1 MSQPKLLSKP
11 WATDGLKNDI
21 PTVRGTGLAQEAATY
36 TEGFPSIT
44 MTPISVGGK
53 PPSGKDMNGILYE
66 VSAHIVY
73 TNKGQRYCF
82 DQTFC
87 TSIGGYPKG
96 AVLMN
101 DAGTAEYISLI
112 DRNTANFNLTTVN
125 IAGKWAIYAGE
136 GAIPAATTAGS
147 GLTQLSSATN
157 SNAED
162 RAATPKAIKTVLDAL
177 TNLDVRSFKQYGAL
191 SSRNLNDLKGDANY
205 GVWHQT
211 ANAAATPERN
221 YPTTKAG
228 TLYVLPS
235 AYQGQQIYYPLDQN
249 VFYKRHSLP
258 DGSWSAWHTM
268 CEVIDSPS
276 STSTTA
282 AASANQVKR
291 LNDRAANIEQTK
303 LGNSGNQTIIG
314 QLNITRNAWEKLR
327 FTNADGSFWRFESA
341 PVSDSEN
348 GARFNYVFTGAN
360 GLEVGRVTFP
370 RVAGGETVAYQT
382 WVNSKIKFSRPVVK
396 SGSVAV
402 NLDLT
407 QRAQIIAELGN
418 DFIENGVNQLVIHN
432 TGTQH
437 NVTNLPLP
445 NKSPIQLDICLMGG
459 YSYIDCHYIT
469 LNRSFR
475 TPVNWNN
482 ETLTLNW
489 KENLTQDNGVMLTGN
504 QTIAGEKTFSN
515 VSNFSSGVRVSHS
528 SKNVWATLHMGISDV
543 YLHNPT
549 SNKYL
554 QLNDDG
560 TLAYSNDKIL
570 LYSDRSNAVNLDS
583 DAKIATSKAVKITY
597 DKAVAAENSAAQ
609 SAPSGMIAYFARN
622 AAPAG
627 WLKANGAAVSR
638 TTYAALFAA
647 IGTTFGTGD
656 GSTTFNLP
664 DLRGEFLRGWDDGR
678 GVDAGR
684 AFGERQ
690 GDAIRNIV
698 GQFVSDDFNSSARLF
713 ADNTGV
719 FRSGER
725 QGEHYDALSDITG
738 KAGGKHAITFDASRS
753 VPTANENRPRNIA
766 LLACIKI

>member
-1 MSQPKLLSKP
+1 MANLETRPYWSE
-11 WATDGLKNDI
+11 
-21 PTVRGTGLAQEAATY
+21 TVRQIEPGDKVIGGANAPINLCLGDLADRTEWLRKELVAAIANIGKNNQTAQENFT
-36 TEGFPSIT
+36 SIT
-44 MTPISVGGK
+44 VELARK
-53 PPSGKDMNGILYE
+53 VKN
-66 VSAHIVY
+66 H
-73 TNKGQRYCF
+73 
-82 DQTFC
+82 
-87 TSIGGYPKG
+87 
-96 AVLMN
+96 
-101 DAGTAEYISLI
+101 
-112 DRNTANFNLTTVN
+112 
-125 IAGKWAIYAGE
+125 
-136 GAIPAATTAGS
+136 
-147 GLTQLSSATN
+147 
-157 SNAED
+157 
-162 RAATPKAIKTVLDAL
+162 
-177 TNLDVRSFKQYGAL
+177 GAL

-235 AYQGQQIYYPLDQN
+235 AYQGQQIYYPLDQT

-268 CEVIDSPS
+268 SEVIDSPN

-303 LGNSGNQTIIG
+303 LGNRGNQTISNGGLIVG
-314 QLNITRNAWEKLR
+314 NPTVWFKTTYPSGNGRWVFETDPA
-327 FTNADGSFWRFESA
+327 GSANTPNSI
-341 PVSDSEN
+341 
-348 GARFNYVFTGAN
+348 RFNYKFEEDGQPVKYLSFPDIGTGQ
-360 GLEVGRVTFP
+360 V
-370 RVAGGETVAYQT
+370 VAYQS

-418 DFIENGVNQLVIHN
+418 DFIGNGVNQLIIHN

-437 NVTNLPLP
+437 NITNLPLT
-445 NKSPIQLDICLMGG
+445 NKSPIQLDICLMGY
-459 YSYIDCHYIT
+459 YSYIDCHYV
-469 LNRSFR
+469 LLHRSFR
-475 TPVNWNN
+475 TSINWNN

-554 QLNDDG
+554 QLKDDG

-678 GVDAGR
+678 GIDTGR
-684 AFGERQ
+684 TFGSAQ
-690 GDAIRNIV
+690 ADAIQRWFAEFTFQRAQVNGVETTHGGIEFLTNGV
-698 GQFVSDDFNSSARLF
+698 GTDQPSTVGWAVSHARIGPAVKNSAR
-713 ADNTGV
+713 
-719 FRSGER
+719 
-725 QGEHYDALSDITG
+725 
-738 KAGGKHAITFDASRS
+738 
-753 VPTANENRPRNIA
+753 TATETRPRNIA

>member
-112 DRNTANFNLTTVN
+112 DRNTANFNLPTVN
-125 IAGKWAIYAGE
+125 ISGKWAIYAGE
-136 GAIPAATTAGS
+136 GAIPAATTTGR

-162 RAATPKAIKTVLDAL
+162 CAATPKAIKTVLDAL
-177 TNLDVRSFKQYGAL
+177 TNLDGRSFKQYGAL

-211 ANAAATPERN
+211 ANAAATAERN

-228 TLYVLPS
+228 TLYVLPY
-235 AYQGQQIYYPLDQN
+235 AYSGQQIYYPLDQN

-258 DGSWSAWHTM
+258 DGSWSVWHTM

-291 LNDRAANIEQTK
+291 LNDRAANIERTK
-303 LGNSGNQTIIG
+303 LGN
-314 QLNITRNAWEKLR
+314 
-327 FTNADGSFWRFESA
+327 
-341 PVSDSEN
+341 
-348 GARFNYVFTGAN
+348 
-360 GLEVGRVTFP
+360 
-370 RVAGGETVAYQT
+370 
-382 WVNSKIKFSRPVVK
+382 
-396 SGSVAV
+396 
-402 NLDLT
+402 
-407 QRAQIIAELGN
+407 
-418 DFIENGVNQLVIHN
+418 
-432 TGTQH
+432 
-437 NVTNLPLP
+437 
-445 NKSPIQLDICLMGG
+445 
-459 YSYIDCHYIT
+459 
-469 LNRSFR
+469 
-475 TPVNWNN
+475 
-482 ETLTLNW
+482 
-489 KENLTQDNGVMLTGN
+489 TGN
-504 QTIAGEKTFSN
+504 QTISN
-515 VSNFSSGVRVSHS
+515 GGLIVG
-528 SKNVWATLHMGISDV
+528 
-543 YLHNPT
+543 NPT
-549 SNKYL
+549 VWFKTTYPSGNGRWVFETDPAGSVNTPNSIRFNYKFEEDGQPVKYL
-554 QLNDDG
+554 SFPDIG
-560 TLAYSNDKIL
+560 TGQIVAYQSW
-570 LYSDRSNAVNLDS
+570 VNNR
-583 DAKIATSKAVKITY
+583 I
-597 DKAVAAENSAAQ
+597 KAVAAENSAAQ

-638 TTYAALFAA
+638 TTYASLFAA
-647 IGTTFGTGD
+647 IGTTFGAGD

-664 DLRGEFLRGWDDGR
+664 DLRGEFVRGWDDGR
-678 GVDAGR
+678 GIDTGR
-684 AFGERQ
+684 AFGSAQADAFQ
-690 GDAIRNIV
+690 GHARNLKRSQSDARMHGLNYYQNVETNNNPHSPAPAAINN
-698 GQFVSDDFNSSARLF
+698 GDTWLTHDYLP
-713 ADNTGV
+713 
-719 FRSGER
+719 
-725 QGEHYDALSDITG
+725 HLSYGTPRV
-738 KAGGKHAITFDASRS
+738 AAET
-753 VPTANENRPRNIA
+753 RPRNIA

>member
-1 MSQPKLLSKP
+1 MANLETRPYWSE
-11 WATDGLKNDI
+11 
-21 PTVRGTGLAQEAATY
+21 TVRQIEPGDKVIGGTNAPINLCLGDLADRTEWLKKELSLAIANIGKNNQTAQENFA
-36 TEGFPSIT
+36 SIT
-44 MTPISVGGK
+44 
-53 PPSGKDMNGILYE
+53 
-66 VSAHIVY
+66 
-73 TNKGQRYCF
+73 
-82 DQTFC
+82 
-87 TSIGGYPKG
+87 
-96 AVLMN
+96 
-101 DAGTAEYISLI
+101 AELA
-112 DRNTANFNLTTVN
+112 RKVKNH
-125 IAGKWAIYAGE
+125 
-136 GAIPAATTAGS
+136 
-147 GLTQLSSATN
+147 
-157 SNAED
+157 
-162 RAATPKAIKTVLDAL
+162 
-177 TNLDVRSFKQYGAL
+177 GAL

-235 AYQGQQIYYPLDQN
+235 AYQGQQTYYPLDQN

-276 STSTTA
+276 STSTTG

-303 LGNSGNQTIIG
+303 LGNSGNQTING
-314 QLNITRNAWEKLR
+314 QLNIARNAWEKIR

-341 PVSDSEN
+341 PVSESEN

-396 SGSVAV
+396 SSNVAI

-407 QRAQIIAELGN
+407 NRAQIITELGN
-418 DFIENGVNQLVIHN
+418 DYLSNGVNQLIIHN
-432 TGTQH
+432 YGTQH

-459 YSYIDCHYIT
+459 YSYIDCHYII

-482 ETLTLNW
+482 ETLILNW
-489 KENLTQDNGVMLTGN
+489 KENINQNNGVMLSGN
-504 QTIAGEKTFSN
+504 QTIDGYKIFMGLVEIRNELAVGNRTQESNAYIDFYAKGANSGDYTARIINPIGTQRLELHAAGGVKIASTFQAIAPAADAN
-515 VSNFSSGVRVSHS
+515 NDQIPTTAWVRNLNNSLATKNTTITAGNGLTGGGDLSANRAFALGTPSQITATSTNAVTATSHTHAIDQAS
-528 SKNVWATLHMGISDV
+528 LTSAGIV
-543 YLHNPT
+543 
-549 SNKYL
+549 
-554 QLNDDG
+554 QLNSA
-560 TLAYSNDKIL
+560 TNSAAENLA
-570 LYSDRSNAVNLDS
+570 
-583 DAKIATSKAVKITY
+583 ATPKAVKAAY
-597 DKAVAAENSAAQ
+597 DRATQAAH
-609 SAPSGMIAYFARN
+609 SGMIAYFARN

-627 WLKANGAAVSR
+627 WLKANGAAISR

-647 IGTTFGTGD
+647 IGTTFGAGD

-684 AFGERQ
+684 AFGTRQ
-690 GDAIRNIV
+690 ADELKAHKHTLTNEYGTVVSRFVAHTDENPEGVDAQNVINAPANRAHTYLSIN
-698 GQFVSDDFNSSARLF
+698 
-713 ADNTGV
+713 NTG
-719 FRSGER
+719 G
-725 QGEHYDALSDITG
+725 
-738 KAGGKHAITFDASRS
+738 
-753 VPTANENRPRNIA
+753 NETRPRNIA